1 MSNEDLSA
9 FLLTRGKDGTIN
21 AIKWVAGWFSKNPDQ
36 TPIKFASGLDA
47 GKAVSLYAGYIV
59 SKNWVT
65 PEVAFS
71 MRTVIGSRYSDLD
84 SAILADNGED
94 FLDEFKAVE
103 ADFNSLNKSKEDL
116 DHLIGKDTARA
127 ISRMAKAGLSITSG
141 SHISMESR
149 VAIED
154 HIKHLQSLLKVTE
167 LAVVA

>member
-21 AIKWVAGWFSKNPDQ
+21 AIKWVSGWFSKNPDQ

-71 MRTVIGSRYSDLD
+71 MRTTIGARFKDLD
-84 SAILADNGED
+84 TAILSDNKED
-94 FLDEFKAVE
+94 FLDEFSAVE
-103 ADFNSLNKSKEDL
+103 ADFNSTTKSKEDL
-116 DHLIGKDTARA
+116 DHLVGKDTARA
-127 ISRMAKAGLSITSG
+127 ISRMVKAGLSITSG
-141 SHISMESR
+141 SHISRES
-149 VAIED
+149 VVTIEE
-154 HIKHLQSLLKVTE
+154 HIKHLQSLVKVTE
-167 LAVVA
+167 LAIVA